1 MRMDGVQINQLKEG
15 MICDGTYILK
25 EIDVKKTA
33 AGKVYVDIT
42 LMDAT
47 GEVNAKDWNGN
58 QSTISRLE
66 KGKLHKVN
74 GKVISWQN
82 SLQMNINSIIKGDEQ
97 IQSRIS
103 EFVPSA
109 PISSEVMIEMISE
122 YINAIQ
128 NEDMKKLVKD
138 IYNKNIDKLKY
149 YPAAKALHHAIRGG
163 LLYHV
168 LTMLQV
174 AEKLKEVYCEVDI
187 DLLYTG
193 VLLHDIMKLEELDAS
208 EVGIAEYSIEGQLIG
223 HIEMG
228 ISLIDQKTKELDLD
242 KKTMLLIKHMIL
254 SHHYHPEYGSPK
266 KPMFL
271 EAELLHYIDLI
282 DARVYDYNRYYETV
296 NEGEITEKIWSLD
309 RRIYRPKY

>member
-25 EIDVKKTA
+25 EIEVKKTA

-42 LMDAT
+42 LMDGT
-47 GEVNAKDWNGN
+47 GEINAKDWNGSQN
-58 QSTISRLE
+58 TITRLT
-66 KGKLHKVN
+66 KGKLHRVN

-82 SLQMNINSIIKGDEQ
+82 NLQMNINSIIKSDEET
-97 IQSRIS
+97 QSRIS
-103 EFVPSA
+103 DFVPSA
-109 PISSEVMIEMISE
+109 PISSEVMIDMVKEF
-122 YINAIQ
+122 INKIE
-128 NEDMKKLVKD
+128 NDDMKKLVKSV
-138 IYNKNIDKLKY
+138 YNENIEKIKY

-168 LTMLQV
+168 LTMLQT
-174 AEKLKEVYCEVDI
+174 AEKLKEVYIELDI

-193 VLLHDIMKLEELDAS
+193 VLLHDIMKLRELDSS
-208 EVGIAEYSIEGQLIG
+208 EIGLADYSIEGQLIG

-228 ISLIDQKTKELDLD
+228 ISLIDQKAKELDLNENV
-242 KKTMLLIKHMIL
+242 TLLVKHMIL
-254 SHHYHPEYGSPK
+254 SHHYHAEYGSPK

-282 DARVYDYNRYYETV
+282 DARVYDFNKCYDSV
-296 NEGEITEKIWSLD
+296 KEGEMTEKIWSLD